1 MKIHRLRLVDFRG
14 IAERE
19 ITLPDSG
26 VVVLQGENEVGK
38 TSMIE
43 AIDLLLDKP
52 DSSKAREVRQVK
64 PVHRDVGPL
73 VEAELTCGPY
83 RFTYTKR
90 WLRETRTELRLSA
103 PRPAS
108 LTGAEAHAEVQRILT
123 ETLDTS
129 LYQALRVLQAD
140 DLTSAALADSSALAA
155 ALDRAAGTAGH
166 DEEGDAL
173 LDAVDAEYATYFTP
187 TGRETGE
194 YSAAR
199 KEAAAAAEACG
210 AAEARLRQLQ
220 QDVDSHAHLTTEL
233 AAIADR
239 LEQAHEDRDAH
250 EQAWQRLSAQRQQV
264 AEAREEVRTC
274 GREHAW
280 LSEAAER
287 RATAGRALETKLDA
301 WEELTRRL
309 TEARDELHQARVE
322 QDEAASEVTAA
333 QQEEQRQQQKVE
345 AATRAAE
352 RLQDLA
358 ELDRV
363 RSTLAAIERA
373 QATIE
378 ECESTLAGSRIDADL
393 LAAIDTADTELA
405 VSRAQHEAAAA
416 RLQVTALGDL
426 DLTVDGAERHLA
438 AEEELSSAVTEAV
451 QLELPG
457 TLRVSVTPARSSADT
472 ESALSAAQQRLDDLL
487 REAGVSDRRAAHRL
501 AESEQ
506 RTRSELDRARE
517 RLEEELDGQTV
528 SQLQADQARLAA
540 RVAPAEQAA
549 STASTDQEEG
559 AAGSDAESTPAAPQE
574 VPAPVDPASAQQAK
588 EDAARAHAQARDR
601 TVDAVA
607 VRDSLAERASRLE
620 LDCTLLE
627 GKASMAE
634 TDIND
639 QRAALAAERAR
650 TPDADLDQAAA
661 EAAASL
667 AEAKAALTAVQDELA
682 AAPAEQIEA
691 ARQNATLLV
700 ERLSTEHEQVEDSL
714 RRLSVSL
721 EMRGQ
726 EGLQEDYDQALSTRE
741 AADSHLQHLERRAR
755 ACALLH
761 ETLHRARDAARAR
774 YVRPFRDQVLALGRI
789 VYGTGFDVDVDDDL
803 AITSRTLDGVTVPFE
818 QLSAGA
824 REQLAIITRLA
835 CAAVVDPEQ
844 GVPVIIDDA
853 LGYSDPDRLAAMN
866 TMIGSLAADAQVILL
881 TCTPDRYRS
890 IGSASV
896 IRLERSLPATG

>member
-1 MKIHRLRLVDFRG
+1 MRIHRLRLVDFRG

-43 AIDLLLDKP
+43 AIDLLLDKA
-52 DSSKAREVRQVK
+52 DSSKAREVRAVK
-64 PVHRDVGPL
+64 PVNRDVGPL
-73 VEAELTCGPY
+73 VEAELSCGPY

-90 WLRETRTELRLSA
+90 WLRETRTELQLSA

-129 LYQALRVLQAD
+129 LYQALRVLQAGE
-140 DLTSAALADSSALAA
+140 LTSAALADSSALAA

-166 DEEGDAL
+166 DEDGDAL
-173 LDAVDAEYATYFTP
+173 LAAVDAEYATYFTP

-194 YSAAR
+194 YAAAR
-199 KEAAAAAEACG
+199 KEASAAEATCTE
-210 AAEARLRQLQ
+210 AEARLRQLQ
-220 QDVDSHAHLTTEL
+220 QDVDSHARLTTEL
-233 AAIADR
+233 AAISDHLAQARRDR
-239 LEQAHEDRDAH
+239 EAH
-250 EQAWQRLSAQRQQV
+250 EQAWHELTTLRQQV
-264 AEAREEVRTC
+264 TDAREKVRSRS
-274 GREHAW
+274 REHAW

-287 RATAGRALETKLDA
+287 RATAGRALETKIAA

-309 TEARDELHQARVE
+309 TEAREELHQARAE
-322 QDEAASEVTAA
+322 QREASNQVAAA
-333 QQEEQRQQQKVE
+333 QEEEQHLRQKVE
-345 AATRAAE
+345 AAGRAAE
-352 RLQDLA
+352 RLQELA
-358 ELDRV
+358 QLDRV

-378 ECESTLAGSRIDADL
+378 ECESALADSRIDADL
-393 LAAIDTADTELA
+393 LTAIDTADTDLA

-416 RLQVTALGDL
+416 RLEITALSDV
-426 DLTVDGAERHLA
+426 DLTVDGAQRHLG
-438 AEEELSSAVTEAV
+438 AEEELSSAVTESV

-457 TLRVSVTPARSSADT
+457 TLRISVSPARSNADT
-472 ESALSAAQQRLDDLL
+472 ESALSAAQQRLDELL
-487 REAGVSDRRAAHRL
+487 RQAGVGDRRAAHRL

-506 RTRSELDRARE
+506 RIRAELARAQE

-540 RVAPAEQAA
+540 RVELTEHTTSTDSADEDADGTDPASAPAVQ
-549 STASTDQEEG
+549 
-559 AAGSDAESTPAAPQE
+559 QE
-574 VPAPVDPASAQQAK
+574 VPAPVDPASAQEAQAA
-588 EDAARAHAQARDR
+588 AARAHTEARER

-639 QRAALAAERAR
+639 QRTALAEEREKTPDTDLEHAADQATADLTEAKSALAA
-650 TPDADLDQAAA
+650 A
-661 EAAASL
+661 ES
-667 AEAKAALTAVQDELA
+667 ELA
-682 AAPAEQIEA
+682 AAPVEQVEA
-691 ARQNATLLV
+691 ARDNAV
-700 ERLSTEHEQVEDSL
+700 RLIDRLTTEHEQVEDKL

-726 EGLQEDYDQALSTRE
+726 EGLQEDYDQALTALEATR
-741 AADSHLQHLERRAR
+741 AQLQHLERRAR

-761 ETLHRARDAARAR
+761 ESLHRARDAARAR

-803 AITSRTLDGVTVPFE
+803 AIASRTLDGITVPFA

-853 LGYSDPDRLAAMN
+853 LGYSDPERLAAMN

-881 TCTPDRYRS
+881 TCTPDRYRG